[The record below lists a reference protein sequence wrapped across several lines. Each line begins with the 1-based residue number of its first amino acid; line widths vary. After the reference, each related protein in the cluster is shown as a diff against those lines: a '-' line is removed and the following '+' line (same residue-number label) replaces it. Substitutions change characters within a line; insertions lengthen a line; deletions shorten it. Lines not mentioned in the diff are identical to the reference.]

1 MKQIKGMRDYKFTLG
16 AGEER
21 DLNVLGDWFHVLS
34 ASGTIGIRFDQG
46 VRIDRNEG
54 QGGARTYERVSVYS
68 PIAQTVTLSLGFG
81 EETDARATVNATINT
96 TIAPTDTV
104 TPFAE
109 VTILAGATTLLA
121 AANANRKELRIGVK
135 STEANGVYI
144 GNIAVGAV
152 TQGGYIEEG
161 SVEYVGS
168 EAAIYGYNP
177 GGSSIAVNVL
187 SLERP

>member
-1 MKQIKGMRDYKFTLG
+1 MAKSMRDYKFTLA
-16 AGEER
+16 AGQER
-21 DLNVLGDWFHVLS
+21 DLNVEGDWFHVLE
-34 ASGTIGIRFDQG
+34 ASGVIGIKFDQG
-46 VRIDRNEG
+46 VRIDRSEG
-54 QGGARTYERVSVYS
+54 QGGSRLYEKVSVYS
-68 PIAQTVTLSLGFG
+68 PIAQTVTLSLGYG
-81 EETDARATVNATINT
+81 QETDARATVNATINT

-144 GNIAVGAV
+144 GNIGVGAV

-177 GGSSIAVNVL
+177 GAGSITVNVL